1 MNSAQNAPL
10 SPKLTPNMGLKHRN
24 TFGFEAYAELAYEM
38 TAAEQL
44 PAVVADI
51 QGKNLSW
58 RVLGGG
64 SNVILPSSLPGAT
77 LLMNILGQEILPS
90 DESNTIIAVGAG
102 VNWHE
107 FVEWT
112 LEQNVPG
119 LENLA
124 LIPGTVGAAPIQ
136 NIGAYGVEVADY
148 IDSIEAFD
156 TKAHAFVT
164 LSKEACRFAYRD
176 SYFKQYPEQYIVTKV
191 VFKIPKTWMARIYYA
206 DLAKQ
211 FLDSKDKKSVS
222 AQDIFKAV
230 CAIRTHKLPDPKV
243 IGNAGSFFQNPV
255 VADTKFEALREQ
267 FPEIVSYP
275 DRAGMRKLA
284 AGWLIDQCGFK
295 GKTMGPVGVY
305 QNQALVLVN
314 HGDGTAKDILALA
327 QTIQDKVHNVFGI
340 DLEIEPNIF

>member
-24 TFGFEAYAELAYEM
+24 TFGFEAYAELAYDI

-44 PAVVADI
+44 PAVIAGI
-51 QGKNLSW
+51 FEKNLPW

-64 SNVILPSSLPGAT
+64 SNVILPSTLPGAT
-77 LLMNILGQEILPS
+77 LLINIPGQEILRE
-90 DESNTIIAVGAG
+90 DESNVFIAVGAG

-107 FVEWT
+107 FVAWT
-112 LEQNVPG
+112 LEKNIPG

-156 TKAHAFVT
+156 TGAHAFVT

-176 SYFKQYPEQYIVTKV
+176 SYFKQHPQQYIVTKV
-191 VFKIPKTWMARIYYA
+191 VFKIPKTWIARIHYA

-211 FLDSKDKKSVS
+211 FIDSKNKESVS
-222 AQDIFKAV
+222 PQNIFKAV

-255 VADTKFEALREQ
+255 VANTKFEALREQ

-275 DRAGMRKLA
+275 DQANKRKLA
-284 AGWLIDQCGFK
+284 DGWLIDQCVFK
-295 GKTMGPVGVY
+295 GKTVGPVGVY

-314 HGDGTAKDILALA
+314 HGGGTAKDILALA
-327 QTIQDKVHNVFGI
+327 QTIQDKVHNVFGVE
-340 DLEIEPNIF
+340 LEIEPNIL

>member
-1 MNSAQNAPL
+1 MNFAQNAPL
-10 SPKLTPNMGLKHRN
+10 SPKLISNMGLKHRN
-24 TFGFEAYAELAYEM
+24 TFGFEVSAELAYEIS
-38 TAAEQL
+38 AANKL
-44 PAVVADI
+44 PSLIADI
-51 QGKNLSW
+51 QEKNLAW
-58 RVLGGG
+58 RILGGG
-64 SNVILPSSLPGAT
+64 SNVILPSSLPGVT
-77 LLMNILGQEILPS
+77 LLMNIPGQEILRV
-90 DESNTIIAVGAG
+90 DEDNTFIAVGAG

-107 FVEWT
+107 FVAWT

-148 IDSIEAFD
+148 IGSIEAFD
-156 TKAHAFVT
+156 TKTHAFVT
-164 LSKEACRFAYRD
+164 LPKAACRFAYRD
-176 SYFKQYPEQYIVTKV
+176 SYFKQHPQQYIVTKV
-191 VFKIPKTWMARIYYA
+191 VFKIPKAWVARIHYA

-211 FLDSKDKKSVS
+211 FIDSKNKEAIS

-255 VADTKFEALREQ
+255 VANTKFEVLREQ

-275 DRAGMRKLA
+275 DQTGMRKLA

-295 GKTMGPVGVY
+295 GQTMGPVGVY

-314 HGDGTAKDILALA
+314 HGGGTAKDILALA
-327 QTIQDKVHNVFGI
+327 QSIQDKVKKVFGVE
-340 DLEIEPNIF
+340 LEIEPNIF